1 ISYLLLQGDLMK
13 IKIAMALM
21 SVVFMFVVGILSNGF
36 YLLPGTDED
45 VLLELMSTISLFGS
59 VLFVLEARKVL
70 PRWHMAVPFCVS
82 LFLLV
87 IVSFW
92 KVSGTEFLS
101 DYRYLVTP
109 IVIMLLAL
117 LSPFSLLV
125 FLSLHRHPYS
135 MKAYL
140 AVSSIASVISIFSL
154 FYAVWELSS
163 RHSQEASFSDG
174 LIAIYLLYWLIVM
187 PIIGLS
193 FLHRAIK

>member
-1 ISYLLLQGDLMK
+1 MR

-109 IVIMLLAL
+109 IVITLLAL

-154 FYAVWELSS
+154 FFAVWELSS
-163 RHSQEASFSDG
+163 RHSHEASFSDG